1 MVSMTEFTLE
11 PTRQETS
18 FDYSSNGT
26 ILRKEELADRIVRY
40 VVYAPLIARKSKPGQ
55 FVILR
60 LTDGG
65 ERLPLTIV
73 DQDRQFG
80 LITLIVQEVGKS
92 THLLNLMQEGE
103 KIRDVFGP
111 LGNGS
116 EIKNYGNVV
125 IIGGGV
131 GAAVAFPVAKALKQA
146 GNHVTS
152 IVGARS
158 EDLIILQSEI
168 EAVSDACYI
177 TTDDGSYG
185 FHGFVTQKLQSLLD
199 EGNHYDYVLAVGPLM
214 MMKAIA
220 DITRPHK
227 IPTNVSLNP
236 IMVDG
241 TGMCGGCRV
250 QVGGR
255 VRFTC
260 VDGPEFD
267 GHLVNYETLM
277 QRNRTYDHLEECRLD
292 AQIDQLQ
299 EEILPSSNIPLHAR
313 QKMPELPVFERIHNF
328 EEVALGFT
336 DELAKAEAARCLQC
350 RKPRCVEGCPV
361 SVKIPQFI
369 RAILADDVTGA
380 ALLIKQDNALPGVC
394 GRVCPQTDQCE
405 GACILNK
412 KGEAIAIGA
421 LERYVTDYLDS
432 HPLKKPK
439 VEIQT
444 THHKVALVGSGPAC
458 LSCAGD
464 LVKAGHEVT
473 VFEAFHDFGG
483 VLRYGI
489 PEFRLPKAIVSKE
502 VQQLSDLGVRFIPNM
517 LIGATQTIS
526 DLMTTAGYEAVFIG
540 TGAGLPNFLNI
551 LGENLVGI
559 YSANEFLTRVNLMK
573 AYLYPEV
580 DTPML
585 NIVGKKVAVIGGG
598 NTALDSARVALR
610 LGARE
615 VSIIY
620 RRSEAEMPGRYEEI
634 QHAKAEN
641 IRFEFLRNPIEFL
654 GNPDGWLTGIRL
666 IEMELGEPDASNRRR
681 PIPIPGSEYEIP
693 VDIAVVAIGNGSN
706 PILQRTTPEL
716 QFDRYGHIVTNP
728 ETMATSVPGVYAG
741 GDIVTGGA
749 TVILAMGAGRKAAA
763 SINRYLKLLDTD
775 GDCTHA

>member
-40 VVYAPLIARKSKPGQ
+40 VIYAPLIARKSKPGQ

-116 EIKNYGNVV
+116 EIKNYGSVV

-551 LGENLVGI
+551 PGENLVGI

-580 DTPML
+580 DTPIL

-610 LGARE
+610 LGAKE

>member
-1 MVSMTEFTLE
+1 MTEFTLE

-73 DQDRQFG
+73 DQDRQSG

-158 EDLIILQSEI
+158 EDLIILRSEI
-168 EAVSDACYI
+168 EVVSDACYI

-185 FHGFVTQKLQSLLD
+185 FHGFVTQKLQNLLD

-250 QVGGR
+250 QVGGK

-380 ALLIKQDNALPGVC
+380 ALLVKQDNALPGVC

-421 LERYVTDYLDS
+421 LERYVTDYFDS
-432 HPLKKPK
+432 HPLKKPR
-439 VEIQT
+439 VEIQS

-551 LGENLVGI
+551 PGENLVGI

-580 DTPML
+580 DTPIL

-620 RRSEAEMPGRYEEI
+620 RRSEAEMPGRDEEI

-666 IEMELGEPDASNRRR
+666 IEMKLGEPDASNRRR
-681 PIPIPGSEYEIP
+681 PNPIPGSEYEIP

-716 QFDRYGHIVTNP
+716 QFDCYGHIVINP

-749 TVILAMGAGRKAAA
+749 TVILAMGAGRKSAA
-763 SINRYLKLLDTD
+763 SINRYLKSLDTE
-775 GDCTHA
+775 GDCTHV

>member
-1 MVSMTEFTLE
+1 MTEFTLE
-11 PTRQETS
+11 PTRQESS

-26 ILRKEELADRIVRY
+26 IFRKEELADRIVRY
-40 VVYAPLIARKSKPGQ
+40 VIYAPLIARKSKPGQ

-336 DELAKAEAARCLQC
+336 DELANAEAARCLQC

-444 THHKVALVGSGPAC
+444 THHKVALIGSGPAC

-551 LGENLVGI
+551 PGENLVGI

-580 DTPML
+580 DTPIL

-763 SINRYLKLLDTD
+763 SINRYLKSLDTE